1 MALVKLSSNIAG
13 YQDGDLS
20 LYPAAL
26 DSFNNLY
33 EVYNNS
39 VTVTKGAT
47 SITADVI
54 IVDTTDNFPAQGIFR
69 LSLPGKKGTSVEFVY
84 YANKTRNT
92 FYNLNRGFMG
102 TKINSWPV
110 NTAVEGGV
118 FADHHNSLKDT
129 VINIEGFVG
138 VESSTDTTTVT
149 GLLKNL
155 ENRYLAP
162 VPIFRAFPLSG
173 IPPLTVN
180 FHCFTNRLINRFFW
194 DFGDGSAS
202 YEKNPSHTYLKAGNY
217 TVQLRIISD
226 QGGQGVAT
234 KLSYISVS
242 DNFTTP
248 FGYVIPVTGTSIAT
262 ATSSAGIPT
271 TFTFYDQTQGPIVN
285 RLWQFGDGQS
295 IFSEDPNVMVVT
307 HQYQNPGIYRPSVL
321 ITIEGNIVTRA
332 IFSETVEVT

>member
-1 MALVKLSSNIAG
+1 MAIVKLSSNIAG
-13 YQDGDLS
+13 YQNGDLS
-20 LYPAAL
+20 VYPAAL
-26 DSFNNLY
+26 DGFSNLY

-39 VTVTKGAT
+39 VTATKGAT
-47 SITADVI
+47 SIVADVL
-54 IVDTTDNFPAQGIFR
+54 IVDNTDNFPAQGIVR

-84 YANKTRNT
+84 YQNKTRNT

-102 TKINSWPV
+102 TKINSWPI

-118 FADHHNSLKDT
+118 FADHHNSLKDAA
-129 VINIEGFVG
+129 INIETFVG
-138 VESSTDTTTVT
+138 VEGSTDETTVT
-149 GLLKNL
+149 GLLSTL

-162 VPIFRAFPLSG
+162 IPAFRAYPLTG

-180 FHCFTNRLINRFFW
+180 FHCFTNSLINRFFW

-202 YEKNPSHTYLKAGNY
+202 YEKNPYHTYIKPGNY

-234 KLSYISVS
+234 KLSYISVA
-242 DNFTTP
+242 DNYTTP
-248 FGYVIPVTGTSIAT
+248 FGYVTPITGKSIMT
-262 ATSSAGIPT
+262 GGGSPT
-271 TFTFYDQTQGPIVN
+271 TFTFYDQTEGPIIN
-285 RLWQFGDGQS
+285 RLWQFGDGTS
-295 IFSEDPNVMVVT
+295 YLSEDPNVMVVT
-307 HQYQNPGIYRPSVL
+307 HQYAKPGTYKPSVL

>member
-1 MALVKLSSNIAG
+1 
-13 YQDGDLS
+13 
-20 LYPAAL
+20 
-26 DSFNNLY
+26 
-33 EVYNNS
+33 
-39 VTVTKGAT
+39 
-47 SITADVI
+47 
-54 IVDTTDNFPAQGIFR
+54 
-69 LSLPGKKGTSVEFVY
+69 
-84 YANKTRNT
+84 
-92 FYNLNRGFMG
+92 
-102 TKINSWPV
+102 
-110 NTAVEGGV
+110 
-118 FADHHNSLKDT
+118 
-129 VINIEGFVG
+129 
-138 VESSTDTTTVT
+138 
-149 GLLKNL
+149 LKNL

-162 VPIFRAFPLSG
+162 VPIYRAFPLSG

-307 HQYQNPGIYRPSVL
+307 HQYQNPGTYRPSVL
-321 ITIEGNIVTRA
+321 ITIEGNIVPPQYVDLCEWYTYPNSVVFFNSFEDLIEKLREFSVDKREKMKKQMKKDA
-332 IFSETVEVT
+332 EFHNSMVKQTATKILKDIFDGISK